1 MTPEEAKRLGALLRA
16 KREASGLTARE
27 VARRAAVDVGTV
39 TRIEQGQILSPR
51 PDSLNALGEVL
62 GIPAADLFATADWLP
77 RNELPTFTPYLRAK
91 YKDFPDEAV
100 AEMETFFGRLAK
112 KHGVHGPAAG
122 EDER

>member
-1 MTPEEAKRLGALLRA
+1 MTPQEAKRLGRLLRA

-27 VARRAAVDVGTV
+27 VARRADIDVGTV

-51 PDSLNALGEVL
+51 PDSL
-62 GIPAADLFATADWLP
+62 FAIADWLP
-77 RNELPTFTPYLRAK
+77 KDQLPTFTPYLRAK

-100 AEMETFFGRLAK
+100 AQMETFFARLAK
-112 KHGVHGPAAG
+112 KHGVQGPTGG